1 MLHGKEVD
9 CAKLFKPVPT
19 DTGICCA
26 FNNKNVLRDSEY
38 SRLLKRKQK
47 NDDVEEEEEEQIHG
61 AEIGVKKGLKVFVD
75 QHSNRITA
83 GSVLSTSKL
92 VWIHPLLSVRI
103 HLDHCFQSVQGVDRS
118 SRGHSEQLWRQSDA
132 AASRA

>member
-38 SRLLKRKQK
+38 SRLLRRRQSEDRILGG
-47 NDDVEEEEEEQIHG
+47 DDEEEDEEHIHR
-61 AEIGVKKGLKVFVD
+61 AEIGVKKGLQVFID
-75 QHSNRITA
+75 QHSNRVTA
-83 GSVLSTSKL
+83 GSVLSTSK
-92 VWIHPLLSVRI
+92 
-103 HLDHCFQSVQGVDRS
+103 
-118 SRGHSEQLWRQSDA
+118 
-132 AASRA
+132 

>member
-47 NDDVEEEEEEQIHG
+47 NDDVEEEEQIHG

-92 VWIHPLLSVRI
+92 V
-103 HLDHCFQSVQGVDRS
+103 
-118 SRGHSEQLWRQSDA
+118 
-132 AASRA
+132 